1 MVWPTRQETWR
12 TTLVVF
18 VFVMALGVFFWLV
31 DMVAR
36 LGRPACDRAGRLM
49 PCR

>member
-18 VFVMALGVFFWLV
+18 VFVMALGVFFWMV
-31 DMVAR
+31 DMALAKGAAR
-36 LGRPACDRAGRLM
+36 DRAGGLSS
-49 PCR
+49 CR